1 MPPSTSCVGKS
12 TIWGTSRWR
21 RPRSGRIPG
30 SRSFW
35 RSREQQEALQR
46 ALEQLSPE
54 HRQVLLLRVV
64 QQMSYDEIA
73 QALSL
78 ESGTVKSRISRA
90 RRQLR
95 EILLRQ
101 GNFFSDSAVL
111 PNRKEG

>member
-1 MPPSTSCVGKS
+1 MVTDPQQPELLAEQ
-12 TIWGTSRWR
+12 
-21 RPRSGRIPG
+21 
-30 SRSFW
+30 
-35 RSREQQEALQR
+35 REQQEALQR
-46 ALEQLSPE
+46 ALDQLSLE

>member
-1 MPPSTSCVGKS
+1 MANSTNQA
-12 TIWGTSRWR
+12 R
-21 RPRSGRIPG
+21 RKP
-30 SRSFW
+30 
-35 RSREQQEALQR
+35 LR
-46 ALEQLSPE
+46 ADTKLVHGGPAAHSIASMLIDQTL
-54 HRQVLLLRVV
+54 
-64 QQMSYDEIA
+64 SYDEIA